1 MKFYNNLDL
10 KNNEIQNFRVQN
22 LAAAPENPVLGQHYF
37 NTVDNTEYVY
47 NGTKWVDALSQGD
60 YTFKNGIKEENRE
73 VFLTAATADAIG
85 GVTIGTNIDVEAG
98 KISVK
103 DAAEGVKGLIAVAT
117 DVEAETGTDTVKAIN
132 AKQLKAVKDA
142 ADTAIAEEKDRADKA
157 EKANA
162 AAIKAE
168 ETRADEAEKK
178 IAADLAQEIT
188 DARAAEKTLT
198 DNLAA
203 EIKRAGDKETE
214 IEGKVDT
221 AQKAA
226 EAAQKTANAA
236 VVANEAITG
245 ATHTKI
251 TYDEKGLVT
260 GGADLAE
267 TDIPDL
273 HLAKVTDVTATAA
286 EVNELH
292 EAGAVKAD
300 FEKLHGITATAAELN
315 FVKGVT
321 SAIQDQLD
329 AKLEAA
335 DVPTKISDLTDDT
348 DTKPVARATAD
359 KDGNAIDTTYVKAA
373 KLGVANGVATLD
385 DNGLVPA
392 AQLPSYVDDVVDLVA
407 IAAEAP
413 ATAKVGEKYFN
424 TTDKKIYVAT
434 AENTWGNAADPE
446 ADKIYV
452 NIANNMSYRW
462 SGTTM
467 VQIGADKLKGF
478 NGTITGDATTTT
490 FTLNHNL
497 GTRNVVCEIYDAAT
511 YEKVYVNVIHTST
524 TAIQAIFSMA
534 PAVGENFIVT
544 IIAIG

>member
-117 DVEAETGTDTVKAIN
+117 DVEAEAGTDIVKAIN

-157 EKANA
+157 EKANT

-226 EAAQKTANAA
+226 EAAQKTADAA

-260 GGADLAE
+260 DGADLAE

-335 DVPTKISDLTDDT
+335 DAPTKISDLTDDT

-392 AQLPSYVDDVVDLVA
+392 AQLPSYVDDVVDLVT

>member
-22 LAAAPENPVLGQHYF
+22 LAAAPENPVVGQHYF
-37 NTVDNTEYVY
+37 NTVDKTEYVY
-47 NGTKWVDALSQGD
+47 NGTKWIDALSQGN
-60 YTFKNGIKEENRE
+60 YTFKNGIAEENRE

-103 DAAEGVKGLIAVAT
+103 DAAKGIKGLIAVAS
-117 DVEAETGTDTVKAIN
+117 DVEAEAGTDLVKAIN

-142 ADTAIAEEKDRADKA
+142 ADGAVAAEKTRAEEK

-162 AAIKAE
+162 AAITAE
-168 ETRADEAEKK
+168 QKRADEAEKK

-198 DNLAA
+198 DNLAV
-203 EIKRAGDKETE
+203 EVKRAGEKETA
-214 IEGKVDT
+214 IEGKANA
-221 AQKAA
+221 AQTAA
-226 EAAQKTANAA
+226 EAAQATADKA

-273 HLAKVTDVTATAA
+273 HLAKVVDITATAA

-300 FEKLHGITATAAELN
+300 FEKLHGLTATAAELN
-315 FVKGVT
+315 FVKGVK

-329 AKLEAA
+329 AKVEAA

-424 TTDKKIYVAT
+424 TTDKKVYVAT

>member
-1 MKFYNNLDL
+1 M
-10 KNNEIQNFRVQN
+10 
-22 LAAAPENPVLGQHYF
+22 
-37 NTVDNTEYVY
+37 
-47 NGTKWVDALSQGD
+47 
-60 YTFKNGIKEENRE
+60 
-73 VFLTAATADAIG
+73 
-85 GVTIGTNIDVEAG
+85 
-98 KISVK
+98 
-103 DAAEGVKGLIAVAT
+103 
-117 DVEAETGTDTVKAIN
+117 
-132 AKQLKAVKDA
+132 
-142 ADTAIAEEKDRADKA
+142 
-157 EKANA
+157 
-162 AAIKAE
+162 
-168 ETRADEAEKK
+168 
-178 IAADLAQEIT
+178 
-188 DARAAEKTLT
+188 
-198 DNLAA
+198 
-203 EIKRAGDKETE
+203 
-214 IEGKVDT
+214 
-221 AQKAA
+221 
-226 EAAQKTANAA
+226 
-236 VVANEAITG
+236 
-245 ATHTKI
+245 
-251 TYDEKGLVT
+251 
-260 GGADLAE
+260 
-267 TDIPDL
+267 
-273 HLAKVTDVTATAA
+273 
-286 EVNELH
+286 
-292 EAGAVKAD
+292 
-300 FEKLHGITATAAELN
+300 N

-335 DVPTKISDLTDDT
+335 NVPTKISDLTDDT

>member
-37 NTVDNTEYVY
+37 NTVDNTEYVH

-117 DVEAETGTDTVKAIN
+117 DVEAEAGTDTVKAIN

-142 ADTAIAEEKDRADKA
+142 AAEAIAAEEARADKA

-162 AAIKAE
+162 AAIKTE

-214 IEGKVDT
+214 IEGKVGT
-221 AQKAA
+221 AQAAA
-226 EAAQKTANAA
+226 EAAQKTADAA

-251 TYDEKGLVT
+251 TYDAKGLVT

-273 HLAKVTDVTATAA
+273 HLAKVVDVTATAA

-300 FEKLHGITATAAELN
+300 FEKLHGVTATADELN

-335 DVPTKISDLTDDT
+335 DVPKKISDLTDDT

-497 GTRNVVCEIYDAAT
+497 GTRNVVSEIYDAAT